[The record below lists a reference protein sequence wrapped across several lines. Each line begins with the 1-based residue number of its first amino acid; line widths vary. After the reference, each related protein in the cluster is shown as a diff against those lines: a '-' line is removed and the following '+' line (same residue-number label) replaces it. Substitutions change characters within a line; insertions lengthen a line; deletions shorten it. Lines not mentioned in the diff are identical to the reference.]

1 MALVTSQS
9 TLPDFEHEYHTVIV
23 DSFDGIATNNN
34 TFSVFLQTP
43 LENIV
48 QAQLITAN
56 ISIAAAERVCHISID
71 ELDTIFT
78 QRTSNVVNG
87 QSNFSV
93 LNRNFGTLVKTGDY
107 SSTHLV
113 FKNEYPVMQQYV
125 NPIRKLDRLS
135 ITLRSGD
142 ATSSVIDT
150 NNEDSI
156 FVFRF
161 VCKKRNLPY

>member
-23 DSFDGIATNNN
+23 DSFDGTATNNN
-34 TFSVFLQTP
+34 AFSVYLQTP
-43 LENIV
+43 LKNIV
-48 QAQLITAN
+48 QAQLLTAN
-56 ISIAAAERVCHISID
+56 IRVASAERVCHISID

-78 QRTSNVVNG
+78 QRTSNVVDG
-87 QSNFSV
+87 QSNFSM
-93 LNRNFGTLVKTGDY
+93 LNKNFGTIVKTGDY
-107 SSTHLV
+107 NSTHLV
-113 FKNEYPVMQQYV
+113 FKNEYPVMQQYI
-125 NPIRKLDRLS
+125 NPIRKLDRLT

-142 ATSSVIDT
+142 ASSSVIDSSA
-150 NNEDSI
+150 DSI

>member
-23 DSFDGIATNNN
+23 DSFDGTATNNN
-34 TFSVFLQTP
+34 AFSVFLQTP

-56 ISIAAAERVCHISID
+56 IRIASAERVCHISIN
-71 ELDTIFT
+71 ELDTHFS
-78 QRTSNVVNG
+78 QRASSSVNG
-87 QSNFSV
+87 QTAMSV
-93 LNRNFGTLVKTGDY
+93 LNKNFGTIVKTGAY
-107 SSTHLV
+107 STTHLV

-125 NPIRKLDRLS
+125 SPIRKLDRLT
-135 ITLRSGD
+135 ITFRSGD
-142 ATSSVIDT
+142 ATSSVIQDD
-150 NNEDSI
+150 NDSI
-156 FVFRF
+156 LVFRF

>member
-23 DSFDGIATNNN
+23 DSFDGTATNNN
-34 TFSVFLQTP
+34 AFTVFLQTP
-43 LENIV
+43 IENIV

-56 ISIAAAERVCHISID
+56 IRLASAERVCHVSID

-78 QRTSNVVNG
+78 QRASSSVNG
-87 QSNFSV
+87 QADKQV

-107 SSTHLV
+107 NSTHLV
-113 FKNEYPVMQQYV
+113 FKNEYPVMQQYI

-142 ATSSVIDT
+142 DTSSVIDT
-150 NNEDSI
+150 NNDSI

>member
-23 DSFDGIATNNN
+23 DSFDGTATNNN
-34 TFSVFLQTP
+34 AFTVFLQTP
-43 LENIV
+43 IENIV

-56 ISIAAAERVCHISID
+56 IRLASAERVCHVSIN

-78 QRTSNVVNG
+78 QRASSSVNG
-87 QSNFSV
+87 QADKQV

-107 SSTHLV
+107 NSTHLV
-113 FKNEYPVMQQYV
+113 FKNEYPVMQQYI

-150 NNEDSI
+150 NNDSI

-161 VCKKRNLPY
+161 VCKKRNLAY

>member
-23 DSFDGIATNNN
+23 DSFDGTATNNN
-34 TFSVFLQTP
+34 AFTVFLQTP
-43 LENIV
+43 IENIV

-56 ISIAAAERVCHISID
+56 IRLASAERVCHVSIN

-78 QRTSNVVNG
+78 QRASSSVNG
-87 QSNFSV
+87 QADKQI

-107 SSTHLV
+107 NSTHLV
-113 FKNEYPVMQQYV
+113 FKNEYPVMQQYI

-150 NNEDSI
+150 NNDSI

-161 VCKKRNLPY
+161 VCKKRNLAY

>member
-23 DSFDGIATNNN
+23 DSFDGTATNNN
-34 TFSVFLQTP
+34 VFTVFLQTP
-43 LENIV
+43 IENIV

-56 ISIAAAERVCHISID
+56 IRLASAERVCHVSIN

-78 QRTSNVVNG
+78 QRASSSVNG
-87 QSNFSV
+87 QADKQV

-107 SSTHLV
+107 NSTHLV
-113 FKNEYPVMQQYV
+113 FKNEYPVMQQYI

-150 NNEDSI
+150 NNDSI

>member
-23 DSFDGIATNNN
+23 DSFQQTSD
-34 TFSVFLQTP
+34 SVFTVFIPNP

-48 QAQLITAN
+48 QAQLLTAN
-56 ISIAAAERVCHISID
+56 LRVGSGTRIVHLSID
-71 ELDTIFT
+71 ELNTNFS
-78 QRTSNVVNG
+78 QRATKEVNG
-87 QSNFSV
+87 QAALQV
-93 LNRNFGTLVKTGDY
+93 LNRNFGSIINSSGTTGTTLY
-107 SSTHLV
+107 

-125 NPIRKLDRLS
+125 NPIRKLDRLT
-135 ITLRSGD
+135 ITLRDGD
-142 ATSSVIDT
+142 ATGFAT
-150 NNEDSI
+150 GGDSF

>member
-23 DSFDGIATNNN
+23 DSFDGVGTNNN
-34 TFSVFLQTP
+34 AFSVYLQTP

-56 ISIAAAERVCHISID
+56 IKLASTERVCHISID

-78 QRTSNVVNG
+78 QRASSSVNG

-93 LNRNFGTLVKTGDY
+93 LNRNFGTLVKTGEY
-107 SSTHLV
+107 GSTHLV
-113 FKNEYPVMQQYV
+113 FKNEYPVMQQYI
-125 NPIRKLDRLS
+125 NPIRKLDRLT

-142 ATSSVIDT
+142 ASSSVIDT
-150 NNEDSI
+150 SAESI

>member
-9 TLPDFEHEYHTVIV
+9 TLPDFEHEYHIVIV
-23 DSFDGIATNNN
+23 DSFVGTATNNN
-34 TFSVFLQTP
+34 AFTVFLQTP
-43 LENIV
+43 IENIV

-56 ISIAAAERVCHISID
+56 IRLASAERVCHVSIN

-78 QRTSNVVNG
+78 QRASSSVNG
-87 QSNFSV
+87 QADKQI

-107 SSTHLV
+107 NSTHLV
-113 FKNEYPVMQQYV
+113 FKNEYPVMQQYI

-150 NNEDSI
+150 NNDSI

-161 VCKKRNLPY
+161 VCKKRNLAY

>member
-1 MALVTSQS
+1 
-9 TLPDFEHEYHTVIV
+9 
-23 DSFDGIATNNN
+23 
-34 TFSVFLQTP
+34 
-43 LENIV
+43 
-48 QAQLITAN
+48 
-56 ISIAAAERVCHISID
+56 VCHVSIN

-78 QRTSNVVNG
+78 QRASSSVNG
-87 QSNFSV
+87 QADKQI

-107 SSTHLV
+107 NSTHLV
-113 FKNEYPVMQQYV
+113 FKNEYPVMQQYI

-150 NNEDSI
+150 NNDSI

-161 VCKKRNLPY
+161 VCKKRNLAY